1 MDVLLNLI
9 ILLILQVK
17 EIQRA
22 EYLQAEAVVAQENL
36 AYQVVSLLVK

>member
-1 MDVLLNLI
+1 MQLI
-9 ILLILQVK
+9 PQVK

-36 AYQVVSLLVK
+36 ELQVELLQVK